1 MSTRDAMRLAA
12 IDMGSNSFHL
22 LVVDAHSDGS
32 FDTLLREKEMLRLG
46 EVVTRTGGIPT
57 PDVDR
62 VLDTLRRFAAMA
74 TSIGA
79 VEIVACATSAM
90 READN
95 SSAVVDLIREET
107 GIEVEVISGRQE
119 ARLIFSAVRTSL
131 ALSPGP
137 AVCFDLGGGSLEV
150 MVGDNAGL
158 LWSTSVHLGAAR
170 LATQFVRD
178 DPPTSGELRRV
189 KARVT
194 EVLAP
199 IAAEVASFE
208 PKLMVGTSGTFLA
221 LARMAEAART
231 GSVPQ
236 SVNQLVTSRRD
247 LQQVHE
253 KLVQLPAASRAK
265 LPGLDARRADQIPVG
280 STLLLTTMKLFGF
293 DELMV
298 GEWALREGIVL
309 DAIRRHDVAEWTKDG
324 EAIRR
329 SSVLGLARRCN
340 VDEGHATQVA
350 RLATTLFEQ
359 TLPLHRLRPS
369 DKELLEHAAWLHDIG
384 EHVAVE
390 SHHKHTAYLIEHG
403 KLRGFSPDEVAVLAT
418 LGRYHRR
425 GDPKPSF
432 EPYGRLSPE
441 RREQVLALLSLLRL
455 ADGLDRG
462 HASAVDDVE
471 VQVLDDRVRLLVS
484 ARGDLD
490 LEVWGVRR
498 KRELFEERFGRPL
511 DVVAADHPS
520 VVVGPGS

>member
-1 MSTRDAMRLAA
+1 MSPSERGALRLAA
-12 IDMGSNSFHL
+12 IDLGSNSFHL
-22 LVVDAHSDGS
+22 LVVDAHPDGS

-46 EVVTRTGGIPT
+46 DVVTRTGTIPG

-62 VLDTLRRFAAMA
+62 VLETIRRFSAMA

-79 VEIVACATSAM
+79 TEVVACATSAM

-95 SSAVVDLIREET
+95 SSDVVDLIREET
-107 GIEVEVISGRQE
+107 GISVEVISGRRE
-119 ARLIFSAVRTSL
+119 AQLIFAAVRASL
-131 ALSPGP
+131 ALEPGP

-170 LATQFVRD
+170 LQAQFVED
-178 DPPTSGELRRV
+178 DPPTPGELRRI

-194 EVLAP
+194 EVLEP
-199 IAAEVASFE
+199 VAADVAGFE
-208 PKLMVGTSGTFLA
+208 PKRMVGTSGTFLA
-221 LARMAEAART
+221 LARMATAAET

-236 SVNQLVTSRRD
+236 SVNQLVVRRRD
-247 LQQVHE
+247 LQDVHD
-253 KLVQLPAASRAK
+253 KLVTLNAAGRAK
-265 LPGLDARRADQIPVG
+265 LDGLDARRADQIPVG
-280 STLLLTTMKLFGF
+280 SQVLLTTMKLFGF

-309 DAIRRHDVAEWTKDG
+309 DAIRHHEVAEWTNDG

-329 SSVLGLARRCN
+329 TSVLGLARRCTVN
-340 VDEGHATQVA
+340 EGHAIQVA
-350 RLATTLFEQ
+350 RLAGTLFDH
-359 TLPLHRLRPS
+359 TVALHRLPPADR
-369 DKELLEHAAWLHDIG
+369 ELLEHAAWLHDIG

-403 KLRGFSPDEVAVLAT
+403 RLRGFSPEDVAVLAT

-425 GDPKPSF
+425 NDPKASF
-432 EPYGRLSPE
+432 EPYGRLSSE
-441 RREQVLALLSLLRL
+441 RREQALALLSLLRL

-462 HASAVDDVE
+462 HAATVEDLDVE
-471 VQVLDDRVRLLVS
+471 VLDDRVRLLVHS
-484 ARGDLD
+484 HGDLD

-498 KRELFEERFGRPL
+498 KRELFERLFDRRL

-520 VVVGPGS
+520 VAVRP